1 MKERSS
7 LFAAALLLAGT
18 VGLLIRG
25 GSLITEQRQQRLGQ
39 MMLEE
44 QLGTAAAVEL
54 SGETGKTQSG
64 TEESETNA
72 RTLSA
77 GKTGS
82 GAKAPEE
89 EMVPVTVVEEAW
101 EENEEEAISSGPPET
116 EENET
121 LAQKTSVTD
130 IDLFPELRNETDYE
144 IDFKALPDLP
154 EGLCFSDK
162 PCILLMH
169 THGTESYTEPDTE
182 EYHSLDPEK
191 SVLAVAEAI
200 AGRLEERG
208 YGVIHDE
215 TICDYPEFTGA
226 YNRSRAVVE
235 RWLEQEPGI
244 VLVLDIHRDSVED
257 DNGDQVGLSCDL
269 SGAQAAQMM
278 LVVGTNAG
286 GLEHDTWR
294 QNLTLATLL
303 QGCLMAENEEL
314 MRPVNLRTERFNQDL
329 TPMNLLLEV
338 GTSGNT
344 LEEAV
349 RSGEVFG
356 EKLADVL
363 DWYSSHYT

>member
-1 MKERSS
+1 MKGRSS

-18 VGLLIRG
+18 AGLLLRG

-44 QLGTAAAVEL
+44 QLGTAAAAAR
-54 SGETGKTQSG
+54 SGESEDAREDTQSPEATTG
-64 TEESETNA
+64 
-72 RTLSA
+72 TLSA
-77 GKTGS
+77 EKTGS
-82 GAKAPEE
+82 GVSEPEKE
-89 EMVPVTVVEEAW
+89 KVPVTIVEEEWA
-101 EENEEEAISSGPPET
+101 EAGETAASSTPET
-116 EENET
+116 EANEI
-121 LAQKTSVTD
+121 LAQTTSVTE
-130 IDLFPELRNETDYE
+130 IGLFPELRNETDYI
-144 IDFKALPDLP
+144 IDFTALPDLP
-154 EGLCFSDK
+154 EGLHFSDQ

-169 THGTESYTEPDTE
+169 THGTESYSQPDTE
-182 EYHSLDPEK
+182 EYHSLDPEE

-200 AGRLEERG
+200 AGVLEDRG

-215 TICDYPEFTGA
+215 TICDYPEFNGA
-226 YNRSRAVVE
+226 YSRSRTVVE
-235 RWLEQEPGI
+235 QWLEQEPGI

-257 DNGDQVGLSCDL
+257 GSGDQLGLSCELD
-269 SGAQAAQMM
+269 GAQAAQMM
-278 LVVGTNAG
+278 LVVGTDAG

-303 QGCLMAENEEL
+303 QGCLMAENEAL

-349 RSGEVFG
+349 LSGEVFG
-356 EKLADVL
+356 ENLADVL